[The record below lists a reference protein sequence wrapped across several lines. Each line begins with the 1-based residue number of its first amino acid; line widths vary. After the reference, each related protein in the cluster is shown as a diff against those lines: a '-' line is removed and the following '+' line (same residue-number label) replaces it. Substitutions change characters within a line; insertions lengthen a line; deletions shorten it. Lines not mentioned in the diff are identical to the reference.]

1 VTVPDVRPAPS
12 LRVRLLL
19 TLLGTAGVLWI
30 SAAALIY
37 RDAQRE
43 LAALLDAHLAQSA
56 SLLAAQSAHELE
68 ELHFDLTEAFA
79 PYRQHVVFQVWDADG
94 RLLLK
99 SADAPAVRLSATER
113 GLSDASSGA
122 TRWRVYSDWDREQ
135 RFLVQVAEDQALRDR
150 IAARIAWQTTL
161 PLLLGLPLLAA
172 ALVWAV
178 SRALRPVVALGREV
192 QQRRA
197 STLAPIPADDV
208 PREIRPLIESL
219 NALLGRVR
227 HAVEQERRFTANAA
241 HELRTPLAALRV
253 QAELAQSAG
262 DAASSALALRQVI
275 AACDRLTRLV
285 AQLLM
290 LARVDEDAGSRAPC
304 RLDVLA
310 REIIA
315 EAAPR
320 ALAAQQ
326 EIALDAPGAIGIEG
340 HGALLAVLLR
350 NLLDNALRHGGTPL
364 QVELAL
370 RHEGAQ
376 VSIDVRDDGRGIA
389 ADALG
394 QLGERFYRPD
404 DTQAEGSGLGLALVR
419 RIAEWH
425 GGTLQLATGPG
436 GRGFRATV
444 ILPVGGS
451 APGAAGANV
460 DS

>member
-1 VTVPDVRPAPS
+1 MTATATRPAPS
-12 LRVRLLL
+12 LRGRLLL

-56 SLLAAQSAHELE
+56 SLLSAQSAHELE

-79 PYRQHVVFQVWDADG
+79 PYRQQVVFQVWDAGG

-99 SADAPAVRLSATER
+99 SADAPASRLSATER
-113 GLSDASSGA
+113 GLSDAVTGT
-122 TRWRVYSDWDREQ
+122 TRWRVYSDWDRDQ
-135 RFLVQVAEDQALRDR
+135 RFLVQVAEDQSLRDR

-178 SRALRPVVALGREV
+178 ARALRPVVALGREV
-192 QQRRA
+192 QQRRVA
-197 STLAPIPADDV
+197 TLAPIPASGV

-219 NALLGRVR
+219 NVLLGRVR

-262 DAASSALALRQVI
+262 DAASGALALRQVI

-285 AQLLM
+285 SQLLT
-290 LARVDEDAGSRAPC
+290 LARVDEDAGPRAPC

-326 EIALDAPGAIGIEG
+326 EIALDAPEAIGIDG
-340 HGALLAVLLR
+340 QGALLAVLLR
-350 NLLDNALRHGGTPL
+350 NLLDNALAHGGAPL
-364 QVELAL
+364 HVELAL
-370 RHEGAQ
+370 RRAGGQ
-376 VSIDVRDDGRGIA
+376 VSICVRDDGRGLA
-389 ADALG
+389 AEALA
-394 QLGERFYRPD
+394 QLGERFYRPEG
-404 DTQAEGSGLGLALVR
+404 TQAEGSGLGLALVR

-425 GGTLQLATGPG
+425 GGSLQLAAGPG
-436 GRGFRATV
+436 GRGFSATV
-444 ILPVGGS
+444 MLPAHAAS
-451 APGAAGANV
+451 ASVVATGT